1 MSLDAIDS
9 NRQTAHEFVRETL
22 RKAILRGDLPG
33 GSRLVQADI
42 AARLKVST
50 TPVREALRDLATE
63 GMITLDPH
71 RGGVVRELNWDDMQ
85 EIVMIR
91 QALEPQIIRLAIERI
106 SDDELGRAEVM
117 SKAMAKETD
126 VGSWVELN
134 QSFHSIFHAATRS
147 KRLLA
152 ISKGLQD
159 AAATYVARAQQERPE
174 VRKRSNDEHRAL
186 LEAFRRRDVEAAIEV
201 QLHHVIAP
209 LEENEIPS
217 PVAATT

>member
-1 MSLDAIDS
+1 MPLEVPDS
-9 NRQTAHEFVRETL
+9 SRPTAHEFVRETL
-22 RKAILRGDLPG
+22 RKAILRGDVPG
-33 GSRLVQADI
+33 GSRLVQSDI

-85 EIVMIR
+85 EIVVIR

-106 SDDELGRAEVM
+106 SDAELSQAEAI
-117 SKAMAKETD
+117 SKAMVKESD
-126 VGSWVELN
+126 VGAWVELN
-134 QSFHSIFHAATRS
+134 QQYHNIFHAATRL

-152 ISKGLQD
+152 IAKGLQD

-174 VRKRSNDEHRAL
+174 VRKRSNDEHQAL
-186 LEAFRRRDVEAAIEV
+186 LQAFRRRDVKAALAV
-201 QLHHVIAP
+201 QLHHIMAP

-217 PVAATT
+217 GPG

>member
-91 QALEPQIIRLAIERI
+91 HALGPQINRLPIERI
-106 SDDELGRAEVM
+106 SIDEIGRAN
-117 SKAMAKETD
+117 A
-126 VGSWVELN
+126 
-134 QSFHSIFHAATRS
+134 
-147 KRLLA
+147 
-152 ISKGLQD
+152 
-159 AAATYVARAQQERPE
+159 
-174 VRKRSNDEHRAL
+174 
-186 LEAFRRRDVEAAIEV
+186 
-201 QLHHVIAP
+201 
-209 LEENEIPS
+209 
-217 PVAATT
+217 